1 MTRNEARGI
10 LIRMQSEI
18 ENPYS
23 TEAQALGIAIEKMER
38 DYETEYWESQWKIDE
53 YERPSKKERAADALI
68 RYCKSRTLCNDCPFG
83 NHPFNEFCQLAE
95 VTKEGTPN
103 KWGEDT
109 CIDTCKVENR
119 PTDERNDEERII
131 YRLEKLEAQ
140 MGDFEGSVEYLKD
153 IVEAQAERLAKIRKA
168 FSE

>member
-53 YERPSKKERAADALI
+53 YERPSKKKRATDALI
-68 RYCKSRTLCNDCPFG
+68 RFCKRHTGCDGCPFVEA
-83 NHPFNEFCQLAE
+83 PFCQIAM
-95 VTKEGTPN
+95 VTNEGTPS
-103 KWGEDT
+103 KWDKG
-109 CIDTCKVENR
+109 TCKVENR
-119 PTDERNDEERII
+119 PVDERNNGERII

-140 MGDFEGSVEYLKD
+140 MDELRWEVEYLKG
-153 IVEAQAERLAKIRKA
+153 VAEAQCERLAKIRKA
-168 FSE
+168 FNE